1 MTMTMDELFAI
12 ICDRRDNPIPGSYTA
27 SLFAAGEDEMIKKV
41 GEEAIEVVL
50 AAKGQG
56 AERITEEVADLT
68 FHVLVLLAAKGL
80 KPDDIRMELEKRHQ
94 KKSR

>member
-1 MTMTMDELFAI
+1 MTMTIDELFAI

-56 AERITEEVADLT
+56 EERITEEVADLT

-80 KPDDIRMELEKRHQ
+80 KPDDIRMELEKRHR
-94 KKSR
+94 KKSG

>member
-80 KPDDIRMELEKRHQ
+80 KPDDIHMELEKRHQ